1 MIFPTYIF
9 ILFDSTTCTLY
20 LYDELKGSPPQAP
33 ILGCIFKFS
42 EGGALKKI
50 SDAKDTPPLRKYE
63 KVREG
68 GGILSDIVGFIG
80 IHVEFFSC

>member
-1 MIFPTYIF
+1 MGVHRGKTSGDPIFVLHRY
-9 ILFDSTTCTLY
+9 
-20 LYDELKGSPPQAP
+20 ELKGSPPQAP

-68 GGILSDIVGFIG
+68 GGYP
-80 IHVEFFSC
+80 